1 MLGYENEDMLNTI
14 YCNKDIDTIKDIVV
28 SLIKDIAS
36 YTRLI
41 PIDRAYYFDTK
52 INTRKQCQ
60 LLSLK
65 KKLGWGIVFYIEK
78 EKPSIHVSTR
88 VVYVKDIEIKI
99 KLGIRSRRWRRR

>member
-1 MLGYENEDMLNTI
+1 MLGYKNEDMNTV
-14 YCNKDIDTIKDIVV
+14 YCDKDIDTIKDTVIC
-28 SLIKDIAS
+28 LIEDMSS
-36 YTRLI
+36 YVRLI
-41 PIDRAYYFDTK
+41 PIDRAYYLDTR
-52 INTRKQCQ
+52 INTKKRCS

-99 KLGIRSRRWRRR
+99 KLGMRSRRWRRR

>member
-1 MLGYENEDMLNTI
+1 MLGYENEDMMNTI
-14 YCNKDIDTIKDIVV
+14 YCDKDIDTIKYTIV
-28 SLIKDIAS
+28 SLIKDMAS

-41 PIDRAYYFDTK
+41 PIDRAYYLDTR
-52 INTRKQCQ
+52 INAKKRCS

-65 KKLGWGIVFYIEK
+65 KKLGWDIVFYIEK

-99 KLGIRSRRWRRR
+99 KLGTRSRRWRRR